1 MVQEAIKRV
10 QQMEQDFDLLQKTAK
25 EDPAA
30 LRKDPIF
37 RAKLESLRR
46 YYDGGQWLRDYE
58 LDGQGLLPKD
68 LKRGI
73 LAQDTLYNFFE
84 NLPNTPPKV
93 QGDDATLPD
102 KTAPTA
108 FAVGAV
114 LSAPAVLPKSTASRF
129 KLFLKFYVKYT

>member
-25 EDPAA
+25 EDPSA

-46 YYDGGQWLRDYE
+46 SYDGGQWLRDYE
-58 LDGQGLLPKD
+58 LDEQGLLPKN

-84 NLPNTPPKV
+84 SLPNKGSV
-93 QGDDATLPD
+93 A
-102 KTAPTA
+102 
-108 FAVGAV
+108 
-114 LSAPAVLPKSTASRF
+114 KSSRR
-129 KLFLKFYVKYT
+129 